1 MGSTQEESN
10 SDVEFDPLSFVEVNM
25 SIDPEPVPPIP
36 QVPSKTKDCAP
47 VQRSTLK
54 KPPVASLKKK
64 TAKTKTAEELEKL
77 KKCLEKCKKEASDL
91 KEKVSQQNLVIG
103 ELENDDVQTQYYTG
117 LNTWSLFNTVYDLC
131 TNDSSN
137 QQTTGELSFKQEFL
151 ITLMRLRL
159 NLKIQDLGYRFHVPQ
174 SSISKCILKWIDL
187 LFNRLPGS
195 SFAFE
200 ELSNIEDAGI
210 DTRIIIHR
218 GKITVMDD
226 ARMKELRTRLK
237 INYSILEADS
247 YCEEDGM
254 KDDEVDGIAF
264 IDKVAIVCECLLN
277 MNHNVN

>member
-137 QQTTGELSFKQEFL
+137 QQTTEELGFKQEFL

-174 SSISKCILKWIDL
+174 SSISKYGKYGKPAEVGISIHNFCVRL
-187 LFNRLPGS
+187 LHRD
-195 SFAFE
+195 AFFPA
-200 ELSNIEDAGI
+200 SQRWWSTI
-210 DTRIIIHR
+210 RCKSH
-218 GKITVMDD
+218 
-226 ARMKELRTRLK
+226 
-237 INYSILEADS
+237 
-247 YCEEDGM
+247 C
-254 KDDEVDGIAF
+254 
-264 IDKVAIVCECLLN
+264 
-277 MNHNVN
+277 